1 MKTITIT
8 LLLAFSPYDKPKIN
22 TFQDA
27 KRIIEDTFPVRLKVS
42 NLIRS
47 KNHWRHRRNE
57 NYKSYTTRTM
67 LAVKRYFRRHNL
79 YSDINILMLPG
90 LVTAGLSD
98 SICSKKNATII
109 TLGDALLHEVGH
121 ALGATHDTGVMS
133 IVAGNS
139 TEFSEKSKVEIN
151 NCLGGK

>member
-8 LLLAFSPYDKPKIN
+8 LLLAFSSYDNPKIN
-22 TFQDA
+22 TFYEA
-27 KRIIEDTFPVRLKVS
+27 KRIIESNFPVKLKVS
-42 NLIRS
+42 HLIRS
-47 KNHWRHRRNE
+47 KNHWRHRRYE

-67 LAVKRYFRRHNL
+67 LTVKRYFRRHKL

-98 SICSKKNATII
+98 SVCSKKHGTVITI
-109 TLGDALLHEVGH
+109 GDSLLHEVGH

-133 IVAGNS
+133 IVAGKS
-139 TEFSEKSKVEIN
+139 TEFSEKSRREIN